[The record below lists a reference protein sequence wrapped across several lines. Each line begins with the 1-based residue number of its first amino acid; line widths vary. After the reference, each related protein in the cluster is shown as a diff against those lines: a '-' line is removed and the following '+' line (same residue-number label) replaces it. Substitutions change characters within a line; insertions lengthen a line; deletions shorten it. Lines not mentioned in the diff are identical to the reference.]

1 MRTVLLSVALLGLAA
16 CGRDEATVPAAPPLP
31 PAPPMARP
39 PVAPEPPEA
48 PEAPAPGTASTG
60 RLTLVDASGAPALFL
75 FCRDPA
81 GSLVIHAPAFEAIG
95 SEDRLTMGAGDEAFA
110 FVADLQ
116 APGPG
121 VTARGVAEPDLFV
134 RMARGEPVSAV
145 YGRQTVGPA
154 RAESP
159 AALRDFVARCGGPED
174 R

>member
-1 MRTVLLSVALLGLAA
+1 MRTALLAAALLGLAA
-16 CGRDEATVPAAPPLP
+16 CGRDEAPPAPTVPSDPPGVQPPAAPG
-31 PAPPMARP
+31 
-39 PVAPEPPEA
+39 APEAPRA
-48 PEAPAPGTASTG
+48 PEAPATASTG
-60 RLTLVDASGAPALFL
+60 RLTLVDASGTPVLYL
-75 FCRDPA
+75 FCRGRA
-81 GSLVIHAPAFEAIG
+81 GSLVIHAPGFEAIG

-121 VTARGVAEPDLFV
+121 VTAGGVAEPDLFV

-154 RAESP
+154 RAETP
-159 AALRDFVARCGGPED
+159 AALRDFVAGCGGPED